1 MLRVAQECFSG
12 RLGCEHA
19 RLSFDA
25 KLELEAADTGNEAHD
40 GLRKVDVEI
49 VAGNGPVC
57 GGSGAAE
64 QVAEKPREILFRPGI
79 ANDAFDLASGDVE
92 SGDLKNA
99 PLSVARCSARGLV
112 VWPRRQFRAGSIG

>member
-19 RLSFDA
+19 RPSFDA
-25 KLELEAADTGNEAHD
+25 KLELEAADSGNEAHD

-49 VAGNGPVC
+49 VADNGPVC

-64 QVAEKPREILFRPGI
+64 QVAEKPREIFFRPVMPNKASTSPVVTLKTAVQGLGPVRLI
-79 ANDAFDLASGDVE
+79 FEFASSDLA
-92 SGDLKNA
+92 
-99 PLSVARCSARGLV
+99 RHHC
-112 VWPRRQFRAGSIG
+112 